1 MNMKKRKGTVLLL
14 AILGMELSWLYAWA
28 TYLTTSILNQSFP
41 FSEAIGTFVLAAA
54 LTLFVK
60 GKGWRILYIL
70 GMQIFGWILAAL
82 RIVYVFNSWSYS
94 FINQTWLIEFF
105 NTPRGPLEWVNLI
118 LVLFLTL
125 MLWVGGV
132 TLARRSTAY
141 STLCFRFDL
150 GIAAF
155 ALLFLT
161 KFLLLVKGGI
171 QIEESISQFFL
182 FPFFVFSVLA
192 IGLVRNQSTTRRD
205 FLPGYQGIGVILS
218 FIVVVI
224 LFGTGLVLFFLPYLT
239 LAAETG
245 YGLLKTAA
253 KPLGPIL
260 VSILRFIFL
269 HGSLQP
275 EKPSPPTKGGIGD
288 FVSPTESSWWVEL
301 LEKILTWVF
310 GGVFGMMVLVISGL
324 ALFFLFR
331 WLFSRTP
338 LVRRSQGTWH
348 PILWWIERLR
358 VFLLSCWKWV
368 IRRGKG
374 HKGAV
379 QLFTALLSWG
389 RHSGLPHF
397 LSETPREYGL
407 RLKNRF
413 PLLKKEIESI
423 IEAFN
428 QEVYG
433 EINLNEQQLAIAGSA
448 WHRLRSPFHWPSRL
462 KTWLLRPAEVSE
474 AISYRNLNRNVIA

>member
-1 MNMKKRKGTVLLL
+1 MV
-14 AILGMELSWLYAWA
+14 GMELGWLYAWA
-28 TYLTTSILNQSFP
+28 TFLTTSILNRSFP
-41 FSEAIGTFVLAAA
+41 FPEAIAAFVLAAA
-54 LTLFVK
+54 LTLLVK
-60 GKGWRILYIL
+60 GKGWRIIYIL
-70 GMQIFGWILAAL
+70 GIQVFGCILAAL

-94 FINQTWLIEFF
+94 FLNQAWLIEFF
-105 NTPRGPLEWVNLI
+105 NKPRDPLEWLNLI
-118 LVLFLTL
+118 LILFLTL

-141 STLCFRFDL
+141 STLCSRFDL

-161 KFLLLVKGGI
+161 KFLLLARGGI
-171 QIEESISQFFL
+171 RIEDPISQLFL

-192 IGLVRNQSTTRRD
+192 IGLVRNQSTAQRD

-218 FIVVVI
+218 FIVVVL

-245 YGLLKTAA
+245 YAILKTAA
-253 KPLGPIL
+253 KPLAPIF
-260 VSILRFIFL
+260 VSILRFIFMGKAIRSEPSS
-269 HGSLQP
+269 GS
-275 EKPSPPTKGGIGD
+275 TKGGTGD
-288 FVSPTESSWWVEL
+288 LISPTESSWWIEL
-301 LEKILTWVF
+301 LEKILAWVL
-310 GGVFGMMVLVISGL
+310 GGVFGLMVLVISGL

-331 WLFSRTP
+331 WLFSRTS
-338 LVRRSQGTWH
+338 LVQRRERTGHS
-348 PILWWIERLR
+348 ILWWIERLR
-358 VFLLSCWKWV
+358 LFLLSCWKWV

-374 HKGAV
+374 HEGAV

-413 PLLKKEIESI
+413 PSLKKEIESI

-428 QEVYG
+428 QQVYG
-433 EINLNEQQLAIAGSA
+433 ELILNEQQLAIAESA
-448 WHRLRSPFHWPSRL
+448 WRRLRSPFYWPSRL
-462 KTWLLRPAEVSE
+462 KTWLLRPTDLSE
-474 AISYRNLNRNVIA
+474 ALSYRNLDRNVIA

>member
-1 MNMKKRKGTVLLL
+1 MKRGKGALLFL
-14 AILGMELSWLYAWA
+14 VIAGMELSWLYAWA
-28 TYLTTSILNQSFP
+28 TFLTTSILNRSFP
-41 FSEAIGTFVLAAA
+41 FSEAIGTFVLAAV
-54 LTLFVK
+54 LTLLVK
-60 GKGWRILYIL
+60 GKGWRIIYIL
-70 GMQIFGWILAAL
+70 GIQVFGCILAAL
-82 RIVYVFNSWSYS
+82 RIVYAFHSWSNS
-94 FINQTWLIEFF
+94 FLSQTWLIEFF
-105 NTPRGPLEWVNLI
+105 NTPRGPLEWFNLI
-118 LVLFLTL
+118 LVLFLAL
-125 MLWVGGV
+125 MLWVAGV

-141 STLCFRFDL
+141 STLCSRFDL

-171 QIEESISQFFL
+171 QIEDPISQLFL
-182 FPFFVFSVLA
+182 FPFFVFGLLA
-192 IGLVRNQSTTRRD
+192 IGLVRNRSSTQRD

-218 FIVVVI
+218 FTVVVV

-245 YGLLKTAA
+245 YGILKTAA

-260 VSILRFIFL
+260 VNVLRFIFL

-275 EKPSPPTKGGIGD
+275 EKPSPPTNRSIGD
-288 FVSPTESSWWVEL
+288 FGSPTERCWWIEL
-301 LEKILTWVF
+301 LEKILAWVF
-310 GGVFGMMVLVISGL
+310 GGLLGLVVLIICGL

-338 LVRRSQGTWH
+338 VTQRRQGTGY

-358 VFLLSCWKWV
+358 VFLLSCWEWM
-368 IRRGKG
+368 IRRGRG
-374 HKGAV
+374 NKGAV
-379 QLFTALLSWG
+379 RLFTALLSWG

-407 RLKNRF
+407 RLKHRF
-413 PLLKKEIESI
+413 PSLKRDIESI
-423 IEAFN
+423 TEAFN

-433 EINLNEQQLAIAGSA
+433 EIILNEQQLAIAESA
-448 WHRLRSPFHWPSRL
+448 WRRLRSPFHWPSRL
-462 KTWLLRPAEVSE
+462 KSWLLRPGDLSE
-474 AISYRNLNRNVIA
+474 AISYRNLDRRLIG